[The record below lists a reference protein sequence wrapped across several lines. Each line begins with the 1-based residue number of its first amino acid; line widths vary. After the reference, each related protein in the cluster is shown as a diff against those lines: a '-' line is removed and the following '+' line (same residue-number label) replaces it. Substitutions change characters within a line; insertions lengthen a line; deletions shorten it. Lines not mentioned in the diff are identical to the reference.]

1 MIKQLSH
8 KLESQTSEHKRQF
21 DEKANLF
28 SEKLKIYVSEITDM
42 KKSHEENMYEIDALR
57 NSLNETHAELEMMK
71 TNYAKLEE
79 KYEEV
84 FETAE

>member
-1 MIKQLSH
+1 
-8 KLESQTSEHKRQF
+8 
-21 DEKANLF
+21 
-28 SEKLKIYVSEITDM
+28 M